1 LTIEYF
7 YDIEQNTDPWQ
18 KIRRGVITASNISK
32 ILTPAKL
39 QISKSTGYLYTFC
52 RQTIDE
58 MPFGDFSTRATDRGH
73 IEETLALQVYEAKRG
88 GLKRC
93 GFIENTDYG
102 FKIGCSPDA
111 LCNDDG
117 GVQVK
122 SFTPNVQFGNIID
135 EEIEAPHL
143 LQTQMELLVSGRSW
157 WDFIHQSSG
166 THQIVTRILPDK
178 DMHSKILEACEN
190 FYSRVKDALDAYRLK
205 ISDETRFFPTQYVAG
220 LYDQPDEE
228 ITI

>member
-1 LTIEYF
+1 MIKYY
-7 YDIEQNTDPWQ
+7 YDIEQNTEAWQ
-18 KIRRGVITASNISK
+18 KLRRGIITASNISK
-32 ILTPAKL
+32 ILTPVQKK
-39 QISKSTGYLYTFC
+39 ISTSTGYLYTFC
-52 RQTIDE
+52 RQSIDE

-93 GFIENTDYG
+93 GFIENDDHG

-122 SFTPNVQFGNIID
+122 SFTPNVQFGNIVD
-135 EEIEAPHL
+135 DDIEAAHL

-157 WDFIHQSSG
+157 WDFVNQSSG
-166 THQIVTRILPDK
+166 THQIVTRVYPDK
-178 DMHSKILEACEN
+178 KTHAEILEACGD
-190 FYSRVKDALDAYRLK
+190 FYSRVKKALESYRGK
-205 ISDETRFFPTQYVAG
+205 IADETRFFPTQYVAG

>member
-1 LTIEYF
+1 MIKYH

-18 KIRRGVITASNISK
+18 KVRRGIITASNISK
-32 ILTPAKL
+32 ILTPVNKK
-39 QISKSTGYLYTFC
+39 ISKSTGYLYTFC
-52 RQTIDE
+52 RQSIDE
-58 MPFGDFSTRATDRGH
+58 MPFGDFSTKATDRGH

-93 GFIENTDYG
+93 GFIENDDYG

-111 LCNDDG
+111 LCGEDG

-135 EEIEAPHL
+135 EEIEPTHL
-143 LQTQMELLVSGRSW
+143 LQSQMELLVSGRSW

-166 THQIVTRILPDK
+166 THQIVSRIFPDK
-178 DMHSKILEACEN
+178 KTHSEILEACGD
-190 FYSRVKDALDAYRLK
+190 FYSRVKKSLETYRSK
-205 ISDETRFFPTQYVAG
+205 IADETRFFPTQYVAG
-220 LYDQPDEE
+220 LYDQPEE
-228 ITI
+228 DIES

>member
-1 LTIEYF
+1 MIKYY
-7 YDIEQNTDPWQ
+7 YDIEQNTEAWQ
-18 KIRRGVITASNISK
+18 KLRRGIITASNISK

-39 QISKSTGYLYTFC
+39 QISKATGYLYTFC

-58 MPFGDFSTRATDRGH
+58 MPFGDFSTKATDRGH

-93 GFIENTDYG
+93 GFIENDDYG

-111 LCNDDG
+111 LCRDDG

-122 SFTPNVQFGNIID
+122 SFTPNVQFGNIVD
-135 EEIEAPHL
+135 EEIEPTHM
-143 LQTQMELLVSGRSW
+143 LQVQMELLVSGREW

-166 THQIVTRILPDK
+166 THQIVTRVEPDK
-178 DMHSKILEACEN
+178 VVHSKILEACEN
-190 FYSRVKDALDAYRLK
+190 FYSRVNEALQKYHGKVA
-205 ISDETRFFPTQYVAG
+205 DETRFFPTQYVAG
-220 LYDQPDEE
+220 LYDNPEEE